1 MNRTTITAAVLAAGI
16 ILAGCGGAHPAATAK
31 SYASAEQV
39 IAALAKSGLP
49 CTGAQYGTPV
59 VKGASSETECNF
71 GDNDVELIDVF
82 PTSYIVTASEVSANS
97 VSTGSQQ
104 ILTVYGPNWW
114 VQTSSTYDHRVQKIL
129 GGKILAGPWHP
140 PSSAPSSSPSSSTL
154 DPAVTVCQDFAG
166 IESTLTA
173 DLNAVE
179 ANPSA
184 GATGPNSITPL
195 GNTLNKY
202 GDDIAHW
209 SYVVNQAVDNGTTSA
224 SVALA
229 NDLGD
234 TGLTTVQAGVA
245 GETDPGAAGSALSDM
260 QSVESDCSGL

>member
-1 MNRTTITAAVLAAGI
+1 VNRTIITAGALAAGI
-16 ILAGCGGAHPAATAK
+16 VLAGCGGTHHA
-31 SYASAEQV
+31 ASAESYTSAKQV
-39 IAALAKSGLP
+39 VAALAKGGLP
-49 CTGAQYGTPV
+49 CTGGQYGTPV
-59 VKGASSETECNF
+59 VKGASSETQCNF
-71 GDNDVELIDVF
+71 GNNDLELVDGF
-82 PTSYIVTASEVSANS
+82 PTSHIVTASEVSANS

-104 ILTVYGPNWW
+104 IVTVYGPNWW
-114 VQTSSTYDHRVQKIL
+114 VQTDSTYDHRVQKIL

-140 PSSAPSSSPSSSTL
+140 SSSAPSSSPSSSMT

-173 DLNAVE
+173 DLNVVE

-195 GNTLNKY
+195 GNTLNTY
-202 GDDIAHW
+202 GDDMAHW

-234 TGLTTVQAGVA
+234 AGVATVQAGVA
-245 GETDPGAAGSALSDM
+245 GETAPGAAGSALSDV